1 MAPEQ
6 EPGEVEQ
13 TEERADVYALGR
25 MLQTLLTGL
34 DGPPPRPLTGICDR
48 ATAAV
53 PAERYPSVAGMAD
66 DLGRYLSG
74 LPVGAYREG
83 LLERTGRL
91 ARRYRAAIYLILAY
105 LVMRV
110 LLLALFHR

>member
-1 MAPEQ
+1 
-6 EPGEVEQ
+6 
-13 TEERADVYALGR
+13 
-25 MLQTLLTGL
+25 MLRTLLAGL
-34 DGPPPRPLTGICDR
+34 DGAPPRPLTGICDR